1 VITVRLNTNA
11 GRRIAFGGAEG
22 LVVTRGTIS
31 KGRNLLGQL
40 IPKQVTRSLG
50 AFGHG
55 RGALEPTSADQ
66 AHETRHAPGGWMR
79 ASERA
84 RTRLLCDLERETT
97 KLFRGAWLR

>member
-1 VITVRLNTNA
+1 VITVQLNTNT
-11 GRRIAFGGAEG
+11 GRGIAFGGAEG

-55 RGALEPTSADQ
+55 RVALEPTPGDQ
-66 AHETRHAPGGWMR
+66 AHETR
-79 ASERA
+79 A
-84 RTRLLCDLERETT
+84 REV
-97 KLFRGAWLR
+97 G